1 MFHEILFNMTTL
13 TISQTP
19 LAIVRSGLVRKVKWL
34 PCAGKL
40 SGQMPL
46 KVLFYP
52 LPEGDS
58 QTKVRNNL

>member
-1 MFHEILFNMTTL
+1 MAIL
-13 TISQTP
+13 TISQSA
-19 LAIVRSGLVRKVKWL
+19 LAIVRNGLVRKVKWL

-52 LPEGDS
+52 LPEGDL
-58 QTKVRNNL
+58 QTKVRN